1 MSSSDSVS
9 QTKDNEVAKPKSL
22 AKKTKGKG
30 KKDQNE
36 FGNKNPESRDSST
49 ASSSSSSSTQFG
61 QCFFCDAV
69 ALLICAQC
77 KKPICRDHSNDT
89 MAKDYWGAYLNIDLC
104 VTCKHHKKLQF
115 GQCFFCNA
123 VAPLICVQCKKP
135 ICKDH
140 SNDTMSKDYY
150 LCVTCKHHKK
160 LHPILYPGSGGGS
173 ASGALTAAEEEDR
186 KSRELAK
193 AILAAIE
200 TGSFEE
206 QVQKLQALRKEA
218 AKINPSFALT
228 CSGDEEEEQSS
239 QAEDHADEGIDKF
252 SQQLR
257 VYYACKAGGQYQCN
271 TLIGCKEWR
280 TVSDDFLTTT
290 KRLYCRECNARY
302 RTSFG
307 VVCELFLGD
316 DKVRY
321 CKAEIPPQGIMD
333 VQFKTMGGF
342 TGPALTPQ
350 EIIDKNAT
358 VALLPYDRVLQ
369 QTFNKFHYKF
379 VGEVSV
385 DTLPTMEWFQLF
397 NLINCKPV
405 GAKKG
410 KK

>member
-1 MSSSDSVS
+1 
-9 QTKDNEVAKPKSL
+9 
-22 AKKTKGKG
+22 
-30 KKDQNE
+30 
-36 FGNKNPESRDSST
+36 
-49 ASSSSSSSTQFG
+49 
-61 QCFFCDAV
+61 
-69 ALLICAQC
+69 
-77 KKPICRDHSNDT
+77 

-104 VTCKHHKKLQF
+104 VTCKHHKKLQ
-115 GQCFFCNA
+115 
-123 VAPLICVQCKKP
+123 
-135 ICKDH
+135 
-140 SNDTMSKDYY
+140 
-150 LCVTCKHHKK
+150 
-160 LHPILYPGSGGGS
+160 PILYPGSGGGS

-200 TGSFEE
+200 TGSFED

-218 AKINPSFALT
+218 AKTNPSFAIT
-228 CSGDEEEEQSS
+228 CSGDEAEEQVSR
-239 QAEDHADEGIDKF
+239 AEDHADEWVDNLG
-252 SQQLR
+252 QQMR
-257 VYYACKAGGQYQCN
+257 VYYVCKAGGQYQCN
-271 TLIGCKEWR
+271 TLISCKEWLSVR
-280 TVSDDFLTTT
+280 DDPMATMQ
-290 KRLYCRECNARY
+290 RWYCNECNARY

-321 CKAEIPPQGIMD
+321 CQAEIPPQGIMD

-369 QTFNKFHYKF
+369 QTINKYHYKF

-397 NLINCKPV
+397 NLVNCKPV